1 MIWVNFSKYSSLYFD
16 FCTIPGS
23 LVFKSKE
30 MAKSSAKRDRFK
42 NVAGR
47 RVQKVLDDLESLS
60 KCANKSTYEY
70 SDEEVKKMLKAINEK
85 VLILKAAFSANS
97 NSGKQTF
104 EF

>member
-1 MIWVNFSKYSSLYFD
+1 
-16 FCTIPGS
+16 
-23 LVFKSKE
+23 
-30 MAKSSAKRDRFK
+30 MAKTNVRRERFI

-70 SDEEVKKMLKAINEK
+70 TEDEVRKMLKAITDK
-85 VLILKAAFSANS
+85 VAILKMSFNS
-97 NSGKQTF
+97 NQKSGKQSF

>member
-1 MIWVNFSKYSSLYFD
+1 
-16 FCTIPGS
+16 
-23 LVFKSKE
+23 
-30 MAKSSAKRDRFK
+30 MAKSTAKRDRFIT
-42 NVAGR
+42 VAGR

-85 VLILKAAFSANS
+85 LASLKAAFSANS
-97 NSGKQTF
+97 KTGKQTF

>member
-1 MIWVNFSKYSSLYFD
+1 
-16 FCTIPGS
+16 
-23 LVFKSKE
+23 
-30 MAKSSAKRDRFK
+30 MAKSSEKKERFK

-70 SDEEVKKMLKAINEK
+70 TDEEVRKMMRAIREK
-85 VLILKAAFSANS
+85 VKFLDVAFTSGAK
-97 NSGKQTF
+97 SGKQTF